1 MASWLADIRK
11 LYARLF
17 NRQKFAYL
25 CVKKLALGPPASRGR
40 NAIEAILKLK
50 KNEAFWAFVLTL
62 PGLPAF
68 SQGWTD
74 PEKSRFR
81 ECVSRISDPTRE
93 NRLQLSSDS
102 YVCVIL
108 EEEQHWMNLHPQ
120 ASGKKENLTKR
131 QKCFD
136 KHPLQ
141 INRSPEEFHSSF
153 DLCMCAAYGLPNPKL

>member
-1 MASWLADIRK
+1 MTAHRQ
-11 LYARLF
+11 RLRF
-17 NRQKFAYL
+17 
-25 CVKKLALGPPASRGR
+25 
-40 NAIEAILKLK
+40 IAILLVMFSGRPAVTIHAQST
-50 KNEAFWAFVLTL
+50 ED
-62 PGLPAF
+62 GLPAF
-68 SQGWTD
+68 SKGWTD

-81 ECVSRISDPTRE
+81 ECASHISDPTRE

-120 ASGKKENLTKR
+120 ARGKKENLTKR

-153 DLCMCAAYGLPNPKL
+153 DLCMCAAYGLPKPKL